1 MTVWKE
7 EARAEESKIE
17 VNQNSNEKE
26 ILKIVKNRQCD
37 ENNLKML
44 ERNLEFRSQEM
55 VHVLLWMMLTWQP
68 KLFS

>member
-1 MTVWKE
+1 MRRYDGLKE
-7 EARAEESKIE
+7 EARAEGSRIE

-55 VHVLLWMMLTWQP
+55 VHVLL
-68 KLFS
+68 